1 MQSNDKS
8 NDKKRNNAWI
18 FAEIGACLFLWAV
31 LIVLKAVGYIDM
43 HWALVLLGIVWIP
56 LLWIAIT
63 VLFLLAIHEIAKLK
77 RRRRRRKNDQ
87 RIKRQAMAA
96 GVWDR
101 PQVLGGRAL
110 EICAWETYGIMR
122 RSGETDA
129 ELRRRCMTEADNQY
143 AESIAKVYDI
153 EAARTKKEKRK

>member
-1 MQSNDKS
+1 MKRTDKS
-8 NDKKRNNAWI
+8 NDKKLNITWTCSDSC
-18 FAEIGACLFLWAV
+18 ACLFLWAF
-31 LIVLKAVGYIDM
+31 LILLKAVGYIDM

-56 LLWIAIT
+56 LLWIALT
-63 VLFLLAIHEIAKLK
+63 VLLLLVIYGLIKLK
-77 RRRRRRKNDQ
+77 RRRRRRKNDR
-87 RIKRQAMAA
+87 RIKRQAMAL
-96 GVWDR
+96 GVWDK

-110 EICAWETYGIMR
+110 EICAWETYGLIR